1 MSRIEKKSSEPSF
14 TVATTSHELRGDYSK
29 AAADFTIR
37 QDWSQYSEAEHAL
50 WRKLYARQAALMP
63 KYAAKAVQQ
72 SLDDLDFSGAVPD
85 LEKVSGKLHAATGWR
100 LVAVP
105 GFIPDAAFFAHLAQ
119 RQFPV
124 TIWLRKP
131 EEIDYLVEPDIFH
144 DFFGHVPL
152 LFDPVFADFLQ
163 LYGVKGQEAE
173 RLGMTQYLARLYW
186 YTVEFGLIREDA
198 KIRAYGAGILSSFAE
213 TSFSIDDPSPN
224 RIAFDLERVMSTLYR
239 IDDFQETYFVLES
252 YGELFAALQR
262 DLRPIYDR
270 VKALTNHAPDAVRC
284 ADCVYWRGTGAWKK
298 RKQDQAQDQA
308 TLSA

>member
-1 MSRIEKKSSEPSF
+1 MSRIEKQSGEPSF

-29 AAADFTIR
+29 AAADFTIQ
-37 QDWSQYSEAEHAL
+37 QDWSTYTEAEHAL
-50 WRKLYARQAALMP
+50 WRRLYQRQAALMP
-63 KYAAKAVQQ
+63 KYSARIVQD
-72 SLDDLDFSGAVPD
+72 SLDHLDFSGAVPN
-85 LEKVSGKLHAATGWR
+85 LEAVSRKLQAATGWR

-105 GFIPDAAFFAHLAQ
+105 GFIPDGAFFAHLAK

-163 LYGVKGQEAE
+163 LYGEKGQEAE
-173 RLGMTQYLARLYW
+173 SLGVTQYLARLYW
-186 YTVEFGLIREDA
+186 YTVEFGLIREGDRI
-198 KIRAYGAGILSSFAE
+198 KAYGAGILSSFAE

-224 RIAFDLERVMSTLYR
+224 RIAFDLERVMNTLYR

-252 YGELFAALQR
+252 FGELFTALQR
-262 DLRPIYDR
+262 DLRPIYER
-270 VKALTNHAPDAVRC
+270 VKDMPDHTPDAAVC
-284 ADCVYWRGTGAWKK
+284 QDCVYWRGTGAWKK
-298 RKQDQAQDQA
+298 RRQNQAAQ
-308 TLSA
+308 